1 MDKMTLNIVIPVLN
15 EENALRSGVEKTLEF
30 LNTTE
35 IKDSFQIT
43 IADNGSTDRTEEI
56 ARELCNVYGNVH
68 YFKVS
73 KRGVGLAFREA
84 IKMNASDIVGYMD
97 VDLATDIRHL
107 REVYKAFMEGQAKIV
122 VGSRLLPNSKVYN
135 RTLLR
140 EITSRG
146 LNIILKVL
154 LNVHFSDAMCGFKFY
169 RDDTAKQL
177 VRECS
182 ENDGWFYCAEMMIRA
197 EWNDISIT
205 EIPVEWHDDT
215 NSKVKVGK
223 LSASYMSE
231 IIKLYKIKREKKH

>member
-1 MDKMTLNIVIPVLN
+1 MTLNIVIPVLN

-107 REVYKAFMEGQAKIV
+107 REVYKAFMEEERQ
-122 VGSRLLPNSKVYN
+122 N
-135 RTLLR
+135 R
-140 EITSRG
+140 
-146 LNIILKVL
+146 
-154 LNVHFSDAMCGFKFY
+154 
-169 RDDTAKQL
+169 
-177 VRECS
+177 
-182 ENDGWFYCAEMMIRA
+182 
-197 EWNDISIT
+197 
-205 EIPVEWHDDT
+205 
-215 NSKVKVGK
+215 
-223 LSASYMSE
+223 
-231 IIKLYKIKREKKH
+231 KHK

>member
-1 MDKMTLNIVIPVLN
+1 MTLNIVIPVLN

-122 VGSRLLPNSKVYN
+122 VGSRLLPNSKDV
-135 RTLLR
+135 
-140 EITSRG
+140 
-146 LNIILKVL
+146 
-154 LNVHFSDAMCGFKFY
+154 
-169 RDDTAKQL
+169 
-177 VRECS
+177 
-182 ENDGWFYCAEMMIRA
+182 
-197 EWNDISIT
+197 
-205 EIPVEWHDDT
+205 
-215 NSKVKVGK
+215 
-223 LSASYMSE
+223 
-231 IIKLYKIKREKKH
+231 